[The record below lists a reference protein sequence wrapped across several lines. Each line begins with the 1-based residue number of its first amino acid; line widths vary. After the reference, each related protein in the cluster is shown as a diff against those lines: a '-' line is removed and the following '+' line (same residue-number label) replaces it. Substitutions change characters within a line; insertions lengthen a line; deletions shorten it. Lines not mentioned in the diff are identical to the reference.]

1 MSNLF
6 DDLSQ
11 ETINIWNHIL
21 DKSIVNTVFIT
32 PEWQSIWYKRF
43 VSGKRLEIFPVKE
56 NDEILGILPILI
68 DTNELTFIG
77 DPNLYD
83 YMDFPIVCGYEKKFF
98 ELAWE
103 YLLKLDW
110 NVMRLNSIPEA
121 SPTIKN
127 LVHLGRDMG
136 YQVNLTESEKT
147 PLANLV
153 TDWETYIANLPKKYR
168 HELRRKLR
176 RLEST
181 SEYIQYEATITDNNV
196 EELMKDF
203 FSLMSSS
210 KEDKETFLISDN
222 KLFFIDIA
230 RELSKKNQ
238 FKLFFME
245 IDKKKIAAC
254 ICFDYDNKYL
264 LYNSGYDPEFSNLS
278 VSLLN
283 KALSI
288 KDAIEK
294 GKSEFNFLKGVEK
307 YKYHLGASDYSVFDL
322 IIRR

>member
-1 MSNLF
+1 
-6 DDLSQ
+6 
-11 ETINIWNHIL
+11 
-21 DKSIVNTVFIT
+21 
-32 PEWQSIWYKRF
+32 
-43 VSGKRLEIFPVKE
+43 
-56 NDEILGILPILI
+56 
-68 DTNELTFIG
+68 
-77 DPNLYD
+77 
-83 YMDFPIVCGYEKKFF
+83 
-98 ELAWE
+98 
-103 YLLKLDW
+103 
-110 NVMRLNSIPEA
+110 
-121 SPTIKN
+121 
-127 LVHLGRDMG
+127 MG